1 MSRTVRILVFNNEIE
16 AKLLSEILTGKKI
29 PHMVRSFHD
38 SALDGLFQVNA
49 GWGILE
55 GPEDF
60 REEILKI
67 YEEMSLPG
75 NQIESI

>member
-1 MSRTVRILVFNNEIE
+1 MPKTVRILVFNNEIE
-16 AKLLSEILTGKKI
+16 AKLLSEILTAKEI

-38 SALDGLFQVNA
+38 SAYDGLFQVNA

-55 GPEDF
+55 GTEEF
-60 REEILKI
+60 RDEILKI
-67 YEEMSLPG
+67 YAEMSLPD

>member
-1 MSRTVRILVFNNEIE
+1 MPKTVRILVFNNEIE
-16 AKLLSEILTGKKI
+16 AKLLSEILTEKDI

-38 SALDGLFQVNA
+38 SAYDGLFQVNA

-55 GPEDF
+55 GTEEF
-60 REEILKI
+60 RDEILKI
-67 YEEMSLPG
+67 YGEMSLPE

>member
-1 MSRTVRILVFNNEIE
+1 MAKTVRILVFNNEIE
-16 AKLLSEILTGKKI
+16 AKLLSEILTDKEI

-38 SALDGLFQVNA
+38 SAYDGLFQVNA

-55 GPEDF
+55 GTEEF
-60 REEILKI
+60 RGEILKI

>member
-1 MSRTVRILVFNNEIE
+1 MSKTVRILVFNNEIE
-16 AKLLSEILTGKKI
+16 AKLLSEILTDKEI

-38 SALDGLFQVNA
+38 SAYDGLFQVNA

-55 GPEDF
+55 GPEEF

>member
-1 MSRTVRILVFNNEIE
+1 MPKTVRILVFNNEIE
-16 AKLLSEILTGKKI
+16 AKLLSEILTEKKI

-38 SALDGLFQVNA
+38 SAYDGLFQVNA

-55 GPEDF
+55 GPEEF
-60 REEILKI
+60 RDEIVKI
-67 YEEMSLPG
+67 YEEMSLPE